1 MSVSNQLEEILRQE
15 EHGQKEYRNLYQ
27 KNPATYDSPI
37 RSWKEF
43 RERFSTEIAK
53 EAPTPIKGFLSEKEI
68 FPNEDVQVHCFKNV
82 RFCPP
87 FLHKLEFIKIVY
99 IMEGTAVFYLGD
111 KQYDMSEGNFCI
123 VAPGVEQAL
132 FTADSNGIAVN
143 ILMRASTFTRT
154 FSTLL
159 YEQGILGD
167 FFWKMAYTNYCNR
180 VLFFSATPDDRMK
193 QTVLRLYEQAQL
205 ETKKSNLVQE
215 SYVCILLGEG
225 IRRHRQNMKILEGF
239 DGSVW
244 QIPEIL
250 QDMKQHLQDIT
261 LKELAL
267 RWNRREDT
275 LRHELKMETGYSFSQ
290 LLSDIRLQTAAD
302 LLCRTNKSVEEIME
316 EVGCGDSAAFYRNF
330 KRRYGVT
337 PQTYRIQRG

>member
-1 MSVSNQLEEILRQE
+1 
-15 EHGQKEYRNLYQ
+15 
-27 KNPATYDSPI
+27 
-37 RSWKEF
+37 
-43 RERFSTEIAK
+43 
-53 EAPTPIKGFLSEKEI
+53 
-68 FPNEDVQVHCFKNV
+68 
-82 RFCPP
+82 
-87 FLHKLEFIKIVY
+87 
-99 IMEGTAVFYLGD
+99 
-111 KQYDMSEGNFCI
+111 
-123 VAPGVEQAL
+123 
-132 FTADSNGIAVN
+132 
-143 ILMRASTFTRT
+143 
-154 FSTLL
+154 
-159 YEQGILGD
+159 
-167 FFWKMAYTNYCNR
+167 
-180 VLFFSATPDDRMK
+180 MK

-261 LKELAL
+261 VKELAS

-290 LLSDIRLQTAAD
+290 LLGDIRLQTAAD

>member
-1 MSVSNQLEEILRQE
+1 MSISKQLEEILRQE
-15 EHGQKEYRNLYQ
+15 EYGQKAYWKLYQ
-27 KNPATYDSPI
+27 ENPAAYDSPI
-37 RSWKEF
+37 RSWEEF
-43 RERFSTEIAK
+43 RSRFSTEIAK
-53 EAPTPIKGFLSEKEI
+53 EAPTPVKGFLSEKEI
-68 FPNEDVQVHCFKNV
+68 FPNEDVQVYCFKNV

-99 IMEGTAVFYLGD
+99 IMEGTAYFHLND
-111 KQYDMSEGNFCI
+111 KRYDMSEGNFCI

-132 FTADSNGIAVN
+132 FTTDPNGIAVN
-143 ILMRASTFTRT
+143 VLMRSSTFTRN

-159 YEQGILGD
+159 SEQGILGD

-180 VLFFSATPDDRMK
+180 VLFFAAAPDDRMK

-215 SYVCILLGEG
+215 SYICILLGEG
-225 IRRHRQNMKILEGF
+225 IRRHSQDMKILEGF

-250 QDMKQHLQDIT
+250 QDMKLHLRDIT

-267 RWNRREDT
+267 RWNRREDE
-275 LRHELKMETGYSFSQ
+275 LRHELKMETGYSFSR

-302 LLCRTNKSVEEIME
+302 LLCGTKKSVEEIME
-316 EVGCGDSAAFYRNF
+316 EIGCGDSAAFYRKF

-337 PQTYRIQRG
+337 PQAYRTQRG